1 MRSEGGG
8 RVAGKVALVTGAARG
23 IGRACALRLASEGA
37 DTALL
42 DIVQSIETVPYA
54 AAHSDQLEATASD
67 IRGLGRRA
75 FTLRAD
81 VRNGPAV
88 RASID
93 EAIQHLGRIDILV
106 TAAGIDS
113 WNDAWNLTDEQWRTM
128 IDVNLTGVW
137 QSAKAV
143 TPHMLARGSGAMV
156 FIGSVLSH
164 RPNKQF
170 AHYTAAKHGVL
181 GLMRSFA
188 LELAAHMIRVNAVDP
203 TTVATDMTMNEPYM
217 ARAVGHANATIEEV
231 KERNLLWNTMPV
243 PWIEPIDVANAV
255 LFLASDEARY
265 ITGVS
270 LLVDLGAMLK

>member
-1 MRSEGGG
+1 MKNEG
-8 RVAGKVALVTGAARG
+8 RVAGKVAFVTGAARG

-42 DIVQSIETVPYA
+42 DIGQSIETVPYA
-54 AAHSDQLEATASD
+54 GAHSDQLEATASD
-67 IRGLGRRA
+67 IRGMGRRA
-75 FTLRAD
+75 VTLRAD
-81 VRNGPAV
+81 VRDGPAV
-88 RASID
+88 RASVD

-106 TAAGIDS
+106 ASAGIDS

-137 QSAKAV
+137 QSAKSV

-188 LELAAHMIRVNAVDP
+188 LELAGHMIRVNAVDP
-203 TTVATDMTMNEPYM
+203 TTVATDMTLNEAYM
-217 ARAVGHANATIEEV
+217 ARAVGHSNATIEEV
-231 KERNLLWNTMPV
+231 KARNLRWNTMPV